1 MAEFRRRKVLRTT
14 TLALGTALCALGL
27 MAMQA
32 PAQASGT
39 DPEWHHASSLSGTP
53 KYGPDVSHFD
63 YVNPDAPKGG
73 LVRLSTS
80 SGFDTFNPI
89 LPKGTMASGIGLVYE
104 TLMTSGVDELDISAD
119 YGLIAEAVRH
129 PDDYS
134 WVEYRLNP
142 KARWHDG
149 EPITTEDVI
158 WSFEKT
164 VELNPKYKFYY
175 QDVASVKAVGDDV
188 VRFEFAVTN
197 NRELP
202 HIVGQLMILP
212 KHWWEGTNEKGE
224 PRDISKSTLEPVLG
238 SGPYRIGSFSAN
250 RDIAYER
257 VEDYWGAD
265 LPAMVGT
272 NNFDEIRYISFMD
285 DAVEL
290 ESFKGDQYD
299 FRDERSA
306 SRWSTSYDF
315 PGVNDGRVVL
325 EEFPDYSSGR
335 MQAFVPNLRI
345 AKFQNEDLRQALNYA
360 YDFETT
366 NEVVSAGL
374 YDRINSYF
382 AGTELA
388 SSGLPTGKELE
399 ILEEVRDLVPPEVFT
414 EEYKNPVGGSQQNL
428 RKNLREAVKLLSQAG
443 YKLNKGQMVSET
455 TGEQLSIEFLY
466 YDKSAERSVLPYA
479 KNLNSIGIK
488 TELRLV
494 DYPQYANRIRT
505 RDFEMATL
513 VWPQS
518 LSPGNEQREFW
529 GSESAEKPGSWNHL
543 GLKDP
548 GVDKLVDKIVYAKD
562 REELVAAT
570 KALDRILLWHHL
582 VVPQFYSVLDRT
594 ARWDRFSHP
603 DNLPEFS
610 HNFPTLWWYDEAKAE
625 KTGAAK

>member
-1 MAEFRRRKVLRTT
+1 MARAGTAAM
-14 TLALGTALCALGL
+14 LALAGMLSFQSFAFAESEKE
-27 MAMQA
+27 
-32 PAQASGT
+32 PA
-39 DPEWHHASSLSGTP
+39 WHHASSLSGTP
-53 KYGPDVSHFD
+53 KYGPDVTHFD
-63 YVNPDAPKGG
+63 YVNPQAPKGG

-80 SGFDTFNPI
+80 AGFDTFNPI
-89 LPKGTMASGIGLVYE
+89 LPKGTPVNGLSLVYE
-104 TLMTSGVDELDISAD
+104 SLMTSGLDEPDISAD
-119 YGLIAEAVRH
+119 YGLIAEALRY

-142 KARWHDG
+142 KAKWHDG
-149 EPITTEDVI
+149 TAITADDVV
-158 WSFEKT
+158 WSFEKA

-175 QDVASVKAVGDDV
+175 HDVSGAKKVSDSI

-202 HIVGQLMILP
+202 HIVGQLMVLP
-212 KHWWEGTNEKGE
+212 KDWWEGVDEKGE
-224 PRDISKSTLEPVLG
+224 QRDIGKSTLEMPLG
-238 SGPYRIGSFSAN
+238 SGPYKIKSFSAN
-250 RDIAYER
+250 RDVTYER
-257 VEDYWGAD
+257 VKDYWGAN
-265 LPAMVGT
+265 LPVRVGT
-272 NNFDEIRYISFMD
+272 NNFDEIRFISFMD

-315 PGVNDGRVVL
+315 PAVSDGRVIL

-335 MQAFVPNLRI
+335 MQAFVPNLRVE
-345 AKFQNEDLRQALNYA
+345 KFQDPDVRLALNYA

-388 SSGLPTGKELE
+388 SSGLPEGLELE

-414 EEYKNPVGGSQQNL
+414 TEFKNPVGGDQKKI
-428 RKNLREAVKLLSQAG
+428 RANLREAVKLLRKAG
-443 YKLNKGQMVSET
+443 YKLDKGKMLKADS
-455 TGEQLSIEFLY
+455 GEQLSIEFLY
-466 YDKSAERSVLPYA
+466 YDKSAERTLLPYV
-479 KNLNSIGIK
+479 KNLNSIGIQ

-494 DYPQYANRIRT
+494 DYPQYANRIRS
-505 RDFEMATL
+505 RDFEMVTL

-529 GSESAEKPGSWNHL
+529 GSDSADKPGSWNHL

-548 GVDKLVDKIVYAKD
+548 GVDKLVDRIVFAKD
-562 REELVAAT
+562 RAELVAAT
-570 KALDRILLWHHL
+570 KALDRVLLWHHL
-582 VVPQFYSVLDRT
+582 VIPQFYSTLDRT
-594 ARWDRFSHP
+594 ARWNRFSHP
-603 DNLPEFS
+603 ENLPEFS
-610 HNFPTLWWYDEAKAE
+610 HNFPALWWYDEAKAE
-625 KTGAAK
+625 KTGVAK